1 MHAIDT
7 IIAGWTERFGDGRA
21 ARQAAR
27 AGVPAGLVYEPK
39 DMLAD
44 PHFTARRSIET
55 SRTRRHGELTMQAV
69 VPRLSETPGESPL
82 GGPALGADTDA
93 VLTDL
98 LGLTADAVAALR
110 EDGVMRVIGD
120 GGTAMTLADQQDSA
134 TSSGG
139 SPAASRSSP
148 RASTAPRSA
157 PPRAR

>member
-7 IIAGWTERFGDGRA
+7 IIAGWTERFGA
-21 ARQAAR
+21 AELLDELHA

-55 SRTRRHGELTMQAV
+55 VKDGRHGELTMQAV
-69 VPRLSETPGESPL
+69 VPRLSETPGEIRWAGQS
-82 GGPALGADTDA
+82 LGAETDA

-110 EDGVMRVIGD
+110 EDGVIG
-120 GGTAMTLADQQDSA
+120 
-134 TSSGG
+134 
-139 SPAASRSSP
+139 
-148 RASTAPRSA
+148 
-157 PPRAR
+157 